1 MPPSL
6 DLGQFL
12 LLPHLQL
19 FIYEREGLGCGGV
32 GVWVTTLKGQMGV
45 RSEPLHN
52 HDCHLLSSQYEASG
66 TALEALWLL
75 SLNLTTSP
83 QGENCSTRTQ
93 MQTLPSDWHMVG
105 V

>member
-1 MPPSL
+1 MPPSP

-12 LLPHLQL
+12 LLSHLQL
-19 FIYEREGLGCGGV
+19 FISKVKGLGV

-52 HDCHLLSSQYEASG
+52 HDCHLLSTQYEASG